1 MKQILAAV
9 LVAVGF
15 GAAVG
20 AQQAL
25 KPGNGVSLP
34 QVVTKVKPEYTP
46 EAMRARIEGIVGL
59 DVVVEANGSVG
70 RVVVTRSLDPVFGLD
85 QQAMKAMKQWTF
97 KPGLKDGKAVAVD
110 IDIQMNFTLK

>member
-1 MKQILAAV
+1 LPLV
-9 LVAVGF
+9 L
-15 GAAVG
+15 AAVG
-20 AQQAL
+20 ALQAL

-34 QVVTKVKPEYTP
+34 QVVTKVNPEYTP
-46 EAMRARIEGIVGL
+46 EAMRARIESIVGL

>member
-9 LVAVGF
+9 LVVG
-15 GAAVG
+15 GLTAALG
-20 AQQAL
+20 AQEVL

-34 QVVTKVKPEYTP
+34 QVVTKVNPEYTP

-59 DVVVEANGSVG
+59 NAVVEANGSVG

-97 KPGLKDGKAVAVD
+97 KPGMKDGKEVAVD